1 MSACL
6 RSLALAA
13 VAGTCGDVR
22 LSTRDYPRAFLT
34 HSLGCYCARVGKAMA
49 QQRTQAD
56 DGPIR
61 SDLRIL
67 HHVTTVTDVS
77 PEAKERLA
85 RSLSLRVCLPSQ
97 LTGRKLRLCG
107 SARV

>member
-1 MSACL
+1 
-6 RSLALAA
+6 
-13 VAGTCGDVR
+13 
-22 LSTRDYPRAFLT
+22 
-34 HSLGCYCARVGKAMA
+34 MA

-61 SDLRIL
+61 SDLHIL

-85 RSLSLRVCLPSQ
+85 RSLSLRLPSQ
-97 LTGRKLRLCG
+97 LAGRELRLCG
-107 SARV
+107 SAQV